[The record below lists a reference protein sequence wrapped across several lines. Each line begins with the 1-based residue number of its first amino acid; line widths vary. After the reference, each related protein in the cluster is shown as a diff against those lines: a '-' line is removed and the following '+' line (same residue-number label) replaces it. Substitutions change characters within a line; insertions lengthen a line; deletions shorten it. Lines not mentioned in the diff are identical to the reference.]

1 MRDHKNIHLNG
12 GTLSE
17 SIPYEVGDKIMTEVW
32 KQLKECNKYEISNK
46 GTVRN
51 IETGC
56 VRYVECNTAGYL
68 RVAFGRK
75 KYFVHRLVASY
86 FCDGYF
92 DGAVVNHKDF
102 NKLNNSATNLEWV
115 SRSSN
120 SKHAYIN
127 GHQPGSFQAVKRT
140 IRYNNKVYEDIT
152 IKDFTKMFG
161 ICKSTFFNWLSKG
174 LVSYVSND
182 YPEKE

>member
-12 GTLSE
+12 GTLLE
-17 SIPYEVGDKIMTEVW
+17 SIPYEVGDKTMTEIW
-32 KQLKECNKYEISNK
+32 KQLKECDKYEISNK

-75 KYFVHRLVASY
+75 KYFIHRLVASY

-92 DGAVVNHKDF
+92 EGAVVNHKDL
-102 NKLNNSATNLEWV
+102 NKLNNDATNLEWV

-120 SKHAYIN
+120 AKHAYDN
-127 GHQPGSFQAVKRT
+127 GHQPGSFKAKTRT
-140 IRYNNKVYEDIT
+140 IMYAGEMYEDIT
-152 IKDFTKMFG
+152 IKDFIKKLG